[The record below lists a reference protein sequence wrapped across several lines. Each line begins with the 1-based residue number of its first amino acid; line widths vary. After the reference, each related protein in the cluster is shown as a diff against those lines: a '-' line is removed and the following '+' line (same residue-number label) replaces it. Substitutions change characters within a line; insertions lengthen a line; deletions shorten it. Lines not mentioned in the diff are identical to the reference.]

1 MRAKY
6 TLLFPCVGLVF
17 LAVTEGVRGQAPPP
31 PPAPDVTT
39 DIRALSRHF
48 AAKNIQVV
56 NDELQIK
63 KDCIGE
69 VAPLLKALAESPRP
83 VFSTLEG
90 IQKSIWLAEFDR
102 PRRPR
107 IWIN

>member
-1 MRAKY
+1 MIKFAITFCTVVILSNS
-6 TLLFPCVGLVF
+6 TLASDGM
-17 LAVTEGVRGQAPPP
+17 
-31 PPAPDVTT
+31 
-39 DIRALSRHF
+39 IRALSRHF

-83 VFSTLEG
+83 VFATLEG